1 VRALRRQIGVP
12 GAARTVTLASVVR
25 RRVLIVDDSEVIR
38 RLITINLE
46 FAGIEV
52 RSADDGADA
61 IEVASH
67 WHPHLITLDVNM
79 PGLNGF
85 ETATRLRSRPDT
97 ATTPIVLLTARTH
110 PGDRA
115 AADRLGIGAYVTKP
129 FEPEVLVETILALLP
144 DA

>member
-1 VRALRRQIGVP
+1 VR
-12 GAARTVTLASVVR
+12 R

-38 RLITINLE
+38 RLIAINLE
-46 FAGIEV
+46 FAGLDV
-52 RSADDGADA
+52 RSADDGAHA
-61 IEVASH
+61 IEVAAQ
-67 WHPHLITLDVNM
+67 WHPDLITLDVNM

-110 PGDRA
+110 PGDHA

-129 FEPEVLVETILALLP
+129 FEPQELVDKILSLLP
-144 DA
+144 GDPGQPSDEREQPSDERD